1 VPDMFNSTMSNI
13 RGGGSMLSG
22 TGYINGSPNKNH
34 LFKKSVNL
42 SPVKS
47 VVSNFDSEEN
57 V

>member
-1 VPDMFNSTMSNI
+1 MFNSTMSNI

-34 LFKKSVNL
+34 SFKKSANL